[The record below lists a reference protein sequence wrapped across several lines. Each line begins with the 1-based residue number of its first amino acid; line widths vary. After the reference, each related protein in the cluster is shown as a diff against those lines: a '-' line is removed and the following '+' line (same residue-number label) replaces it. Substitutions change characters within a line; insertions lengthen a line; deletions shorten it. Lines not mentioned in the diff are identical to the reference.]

1 MLNHVI
7 YALWAFAAGA
17 VIPVMATFNA
27 QLARSIGSAPA
38 AVLILL
44 FVGFLGGVAYQ
55 LSTRTPLP
63 DVSTL
68 LNAKG
73 YLFTGGLMV
82 VFYMISVTLLIPKF
96 GVGNT
101 ILFIVCAQMC
111 SSALIDHWGLFGVPV
126 RPISWLRFAGL
137 LVILAGL
144 VMVQLG
150 AVRSGESK
158 PVTVNR

>member
-150 AVRSGESK
+150 AVRNGESK
-158 PVTVNR
+158 PVTASP

>member
-1 MLNHVI
+1 MLQYLI

-38 AVLILL
+38 SVLILL
-44 FVGFLGGVAYQ
+44 FVGFLGAMAYQ
-55 LSTRTPLP
+55 FMTRTPLP
-63 DVSTL
+63 TIPTL

-73 YLFTGGLMV
+73 YFYTGGLLV

-101 ILFIVCAQMC
+101 ILFVVCAQMC

-137 LVILAGL
+137 IVILAGL
-144 VMVQLG
+144 VLVQLG
-150 AVRSGESK
+150 ATKGTEGS
-158 PVTVNR
+158 

>member
-44 FVGFLGGVAYQ
+44 FVGLLGATAYQ

-68 LNAKG
+68 LNARG
-73 YLFTGGLMV
+73 YFYTGGLLV

-101 ILFIVCAQMC
+101 ILFVVCAQMC

-150 AVRSGESK
+150 AVKSTA
-158 PVTVNR
+158 PQ

>member
-1 MLNHVI
+1 MLNHLV

-17 VIPVMATFNA
+17 VIPVMGTFNA

-44 FVGFLGGVAYQ
+44 FVGFLSATAYQ
-55 LSTRTPLP
+55 LVTRTPLP
-63 DVSTL
+63 EISTL
-68 LNAKG
+68 LNARG

-82 VFYMISVTLLIPKF
+82 AFYIISATLLIPKF

-101 ILFIVCAQMC
+101 ILFVVCAQMC
-111 SSALIDHWGLFGVPV
+111 SSAVIDHWGLFGVPV

-150 AVRSGESK
+150 AVKSTAGR
-158 PVTVNR
+158 

>member
-44 FVGFLGGVAYQ
+44 FVGLLGATAYQ

-63 DVSTL
+63 AVSTL
-68 LNAKG
+68 LNAQG
-73 YLFTGGLMV
+73 YFYTGGLLV

-101 ILFIVCAQMC
+101 ILFVVCAQMC

-150 AVRSGESK
+150 AVKS
-158 PVTVNR
+158 TATQ

>member
-1 MLNHVI
+1 MLNYVI

-27 QLARSIGSAPA
+27 QLARSIGSTPA

-44 FVGFLGGVAYQ
+44 FVGLLGAMAYQ
-55 LSTRTPLP
+55 FMTRTPLP
-63 DVSTL
+63 EISTL

-73 YLFTGGLMV
+73 YLYTGGLLV

-101 ILFIVCAQMC
+101 ILFVVCAQMC

-126 RPISWLRFAGL
+126 RPISWLRFIGL
-137 LVILAGL
+137 LVILGGL
-144 VMVQLG
+144 VLVQLG
-150 AVRSGESK
+150 ATKSTAGS
-158 PVTVNR
+158 

>member
-1 MLNHVI
+1 MLNHLV

-44 FVGFLGGVAYQ
+44 FVGFLGATAYQ
-55 LSTRTPLP
+55 LAIRTPLP
-63 DVSTL
+63 DIATL

-73 YLFTGGLMV
+73 YLYTGGLMV

-101 ILFIVCAQMC
+101 ILFVVCAQMC
-111 SSALIDHWGLFGVPV
+111 SSAVIDHWGLFGLPV
-126 RPISWLRFAGL
+126 RPISWMRFAGL

-150 AVRSGESK
+150 AVKSTSSS
-158 PVTVNR
+158 

>member
-1 MLNHVI
+1 MLNHLI

-44 FVGFLGGVAYQ
+44 LVGFFGAMAYQ

-63 DVSTL
+63 EAATL
-68 LNAKG
+68 LSARG
-73 YLFTGGLMV
+73 YLYTGGLMV

-101 ILFIVCAQMC
+101 ILFVVCAQMC

-126 RPISWLRFAGL
+126 RPISWLRLIGL

-144 VMVQLG
+144 VLVQLG
-150 AVRSGESK
+150 AAKDAR
-158 PVTVNR
+158 

>member
-150 AVRSGESK
+150 AVKSGESK
-158 PVTVNR
+158 PVTVHR